1 QFDSIEHFFD
11 TVDFTRV
18 NKKVIECLIKAS
30 AFDGFGAHQA
40 QLMKGYEKFLDRAA
54 SARKD
59 REVGQTSLFALLD
72 DVDTK
77 TESVSLDKCEQWP
90 RAAKLQYE
98 KEVLGFYLSDHPMA
112 GYANVLKIWAT
123 CTVDGLSKQE
133 SERRVIVAGLITE
146 YREIITKKGSRMAFA
161 RLEDLTGNVE
171 LIVFPEPFSKHEMQL
186 KTDQPVLVGGKLERE
201 EGENAVNKIMVDR
214 VGILDEVIRKSKNM
228 TFKIDQSMS
237 ASLAGLSELLQKHPG
252 PTNVELEIDLP
263 LLQKT
268 VTMQVTEP
276 DGINPSAEFFEG
288 LHGLFGRTDFL
299 EIRS

>member
-1 QFDSIEHFFD
+1 
-11 TVDFTRV
+11 
-18 NKKVIECLIKAS
+18 
-30 AFDGFGAHQA
+30 
-40 QLMKGYEKFLDRAA
+40 
-54 SARKD
+54 
-59 REVGQTSLFALLD
+59 
-72 DVDTK
+72 
-77 TESVSLDKCEQWP
+77 
-90 RAAKLQYE
+90 
-98 KEVLGFYLSDHPMA
+98 
-112 GYANVLKIWAT
+112 
-123 CTVDGLSKQE
+123 
-133 SERRVIVAGLITE
+133 
-146 YREIITKKGSRMAFA
+146 MAFA